1 LLSITEFTQV
11 RSPTN
16 VMSVGKPLV
25 RAPTLFYIRESTLER
40 DPTHVMIVLKV
51 LVVVQIS

>member
-1 LLSITEFTQV
+1 
-11 RSPTN
+11 
-16 VMSVGKPLV
+16 
-25 RAPTLFYIRESTLER
+25 LFYIRESTLER